1 MTSLKYEDAGVNIEA
16 GNQAVDKMKEH
27 VKKTFTSNV
36 LTGLGSFGS
45 LFSLKSIV
53 NDYDHP
59 VMVQSIDGVGTK
71 TKVAVMCNKFE
82 NLGYDLFSAATN
94 DIVVMGAKP
103 VTFLDYVAHDKLDPV
118 IMEELI
124 KGMSKACAE
133 SGVSLVGGETA
144 EMPGVYQ
151 PGEIDMVGI
160 VTGIVDKDKVISGA
174 DIKEGDIVF
183 GLSSSGLHTNGYSFA
198 RKLFF
203 DVAANKH
210 TDTYPEFDGKTIGDI
225 LLEPHINYTN
235 IVHDFLDNGVD
246 IKGMAHITGGGFIEN
261 IPRVLPK
268 DLGAEIE
275 KDSFETPA
283 VFKVMQQIGSIS
295 EFEMYRSFNMGIGM
309 TIIAS
314 QDQYTK
320 MQELAKK
327 HTNTKLYQIG
337 KITNSGKVEIV

>member
-16 GNQAVDKMKEH
+16 GNKAVDKMKEH
-27 VKKTFTSNV
+27 VKKTFTQDV

-45 LFSLKSIV
+45 LYSLKEII
-53 NDYDHP
+53 NNYDNP
-59 VMVQSIDGVGTK
+59 VLVQSIDGVGTK

-103 VTFLDYVAHDKLDPV
+103 ITFLDYVAHDKLDPI
-118 IMEELI
+118 IMEELV

-133 SGVSLVGGETA
+133 SKVSLVGGETA

-151 PGEIDMVGI
+151 SGEIDMVGVI
-160 VTGIVDKDKVISGA
+160 TGIVDKDKIINGQSIQSG
-174 DIKEGDIVF
+174 DVVF

-203 DVAANKH
+203 EVAGNKH
-210 TDTYPEFDGKTIGDI
+210 SDTYPEFNGKTVGEV

-235 IVHDFLDNGVD
+235 IIHDFLDNDID

-268 DLGAEIE
+268 GLGVKIH
-275 KDSFETPA
+275 KNSFDTPA
-283 VFKVMQQIGSIS
+283 VFQVMQRLGNIG

-309 TIIAS
+309 VVIAS
-314 QDQYTK
+314 QDEYQK
-320 MQELAKK
+320 MQKLVSK

-337 KITNSGKVEIV
+337 KVTDSGKVEII